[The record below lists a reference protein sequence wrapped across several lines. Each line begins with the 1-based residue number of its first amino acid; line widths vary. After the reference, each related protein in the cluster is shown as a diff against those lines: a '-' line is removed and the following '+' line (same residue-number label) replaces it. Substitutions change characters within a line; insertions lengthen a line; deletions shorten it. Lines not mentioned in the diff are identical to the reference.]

1 MAMQHVHCNARDPM
15 HLEACILNQERRRD
29 DPSRMVPEPER
40 PSGSRDDPFA
50 APDSSCMPPNAC
62 DRVHAS
68 AFAPSRCCFSSPA
81 LRRCLFAGGRLRLWA
96 NC

>member
-50 APDSSCMPPNAC
+50 APE
-62 DRVHAS
+62 AS
-68 AFAPSRCCFSSPA
+68 R
-81 LRRCLFAGGRLRLWA
+81 AGGLWPNQQLSA
-96 NC
+96 DVRGTNSFVCMSRAT